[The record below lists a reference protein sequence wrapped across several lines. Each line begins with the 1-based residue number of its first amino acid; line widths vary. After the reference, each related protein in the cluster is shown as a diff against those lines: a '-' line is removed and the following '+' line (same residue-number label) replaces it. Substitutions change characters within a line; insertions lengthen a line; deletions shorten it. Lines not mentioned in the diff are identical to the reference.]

1 MKLVIATANRGK
13 ISEFAAFLNNT
24 GIDLY
29 SLADFASIPE
39 IVEDGSSFGENSLIK
54 ARAVSSFTGLPA
66 LADDS
71 GLEVDALD
79 GRPGVMSARFAPTS
93 EERNRKLLNL
103 LRDVDDGLRT
113 ARFVCALSLVRPD
126 GFEWTTIGICEGS
139 ITREPAGQ
147 AGFGY
152 DPVFYYKPLG
162 VTFAEI
168 TKESKNRISHRG
180 IALGAFKEAII
191 KNGILY
197 K

>member
-13 ISEFAAFLNNT
+13 FSEFTAFLNNT

-29 SLADFASIPE
+29 SLADFASMPE
-39 IVEDGSSFGENSLIK
+39 IIEDGSSFLENSLIK
-54 ARAVSSFTGLPA
+54 ACAVSSFTGLPA

-103 LRDVDDGLRT
+103 LKDVDDEFRT
-113 ARFVCALSLVRPD
+113 ARFVCALALVRPD
-126 GFEWTTIGICEGS
+126 DFEWTTIGICEGS
-139 ITREPAGQ
+139 ITRKPVGQ

-162 VTFAEI
+162 ATFAEI
-168 TKESKNRISHRG
+168 PKETKNRISHRG
-180 IALGAFKEAII
+180 IALAAFKEAII
-191 KNGILY
+191 KNGILH